1 MQLGKQMKKVL
12 MAILACG
19 LLAGCD
25 IDYGVPKATFKQVR
39 VYSSPDGIA
48 DVMDFITEDGVRCI
62 STAGSSSAISC
73 DWTHTYEN

>member
-1 MQLGKQMKKVL
+1 MKKVL